1 MNHLRSYASTSI
13 MRAYYVLLRKT
24 SSLMTVGKISSKKD
38 RAMKRNLILCAMAA
52 VVLSACAKEIVS
64 ENTIDTNLET
74 VTFKAS
80 ASVESKTILM
90 DERNVYWTAEDQIGV
105 KGAPEPFTNN
115 LTGNE
120 ISSRVDFTGAVEPAD
135 VYYAVYPF
143 SSAWD
148 GTIVKSISQ
157 TIQQAE
163 TGSFGSYYNVT
174 VAKTTNQDLDFGF
187 KNVLGH
193 VKFTNNNTEPGYL
206 RNVIISSIGGESL
219 SGDILIDCAAD
230 DPEAVVADGRS
241 YVSTVFLGDH
251 ADGDYYVAMIPGEY
265 SQGLVFDFVR
275 KDGMVATVRAEK
287 PLTLKA
293 GNINPIGSLDYLE
306 WTDPSEGS
314 EYSIWTG
321 KTVLKGSNS
330 ACDCLAAWYVEWS
343 EMLPG
348 DVLVFHIEQADADIS
363 DWYMEL
369 KTCAEWGLP
378 AGIPEKYEGETEVVL
393 ELTEEM
399 IADIEAR
406 NGLWITGQECFL
418 TNVELIPVPREE
430 EEPIEPGEG
439 ETVIWEGNWASGT
452 WGGNADL
459 SWGAYDWSQH
469 KPGDVLKIYGG
480 PTDPEAENWV
490 LSLRVGDGW
499 DFLAGVPQYLNKV
512 YDYTVTLTQEMID
525 DLVARGGLVVQGD
538 NYTMRMIT
546 VKEGEVSEDGEIS
559 VVLWEGSTSL
569 GTDWSTAVQ
578 IQGPAKIPYGAK
590 LHVEYETPEGVGDG
604 YYQIKFCYIGADWGW
619 VQMESHLPYANDY
632 GCVTLVAGSS
642 HYALPLID
650 ADVDAINNGKG
661 LVVQGY
667 AATITKVYYTIGGES
682 EDGETVL
689 WEGELLVDGWENQ
702 PYALS
707 DAGMELKQAG
717 AKAGQFVNF
726 YVEPLSDYWKLQ
738 ITEGHWGPIYM
749 YVCAAGSDTENG
761 TYIEWDLAANG
772 GKIQLELTQEIIDA
786 AFTQKWWG
794 GTFVLNGDDL
804 KVTKITLQ

>member
-1 MNHLRSYASTSI
+1 
-13 MRAYYVLLRKT
+13 
-24 SSLMTVGKISSKKD
+24 
-38 RAMKRNLILCAMAA
+38 MKRNLILCAIAA
-52 VVLSACAKEIVS
+52 VVLSACAREIEPEYSGNVETITFTAEVPAQTKTVLEDGVKVYWCYGDIINVSGATTPFVSSLKEG
-64 ENTIDTNLET
+64 ET
-74 VTFKAS
+74 ASSVTFTGE
-80 ASVESKTILM
+80 VEVA
-90 DERNVYWTAEDQIGV
+90 DE
-105 KGAPEPFTNN
+105 
-115 LTGNE
+115 
-120 ISSRVDFTGAVEPAD
+120 
-135 VYYAVYPF
+135 YYAVYP
-143 SSAWD
+143 SVEDWN
-148 GTIVKSISQ
+148 GSIAYMTANTVQ
-157 TIQQAE
+157 RAE
-163 TGSFGSYYNVT
+163 TGTFGELNNIT
-174 VAKTTNQDLDFGF
+174 VAKTSSEDLSFSF
-187 KNVLGH
+187 KNILGH
-193 VKFTNNNTEPGYL
+193 VMFTSNEAEAGYL
-206 RNVIISSIGGESL
+206 RNVNISSIAGESL
-219 SGDILIDCAAD
+219 SGGIIVDCAED
-230 DPEAVVADGRS
+230 SPVAEVIDGRS
-241 YVSTVFLGDH
+241 YVTSTF
-251 ADGDYYVAMIPGEY
+251 AYKPAGDYYISMLPGDY
-265 SQGLVFDFVR
+265 SEGLVFDFVR
-275 KDGMVATVRAEK
+275 KDGYVATVRAEH
-287 PLTLKA
+287 PLSLEA
-293 GNINPIGSLDYLE
+293 GFINPIGSIDNLE

-314 EYSIWTG
+314 EYSIWKG
-321 KTVLKGSNS
+321 KSLSGYMGNEVCADLGI
-330 ACDCLAAWYVEWS
+330 WS
-343 EMLPG
+343 FDWTEVTPG
-348 DVLVFHIEQADADIS
+348 DYLKIYGGPADVADL
-363 DWYMEL
+363 DWHVEL
-369 KTCAEWGLP
+369 RTCADWGLL
-378 AGIPEKYEGETEVVL
+378 ADIPEKFEKEEVVTI
-393 ELTEEM
+393 ELTENILEG
-399 IADIEAR
+399 IVGES
-406 NGLWITGQECFL
+406 GVFITGIDYCL
-418 TNVELIPVPREE
+418 TNVEIVPAEVE
-430 EEPIEPGEG
+430 NPEDPIIPGEG
-439 ETVIWEGNWASGT
+439 ETVIWEGKFVSGT
-452 WGGNADL
+452 WGGNTDL
-459 SWGAYDWSQH
+459 SWDKYDWSQH
-469 KPGDVLKIYGG
+469 NPGDVLKIYGG

-490 LSLRVGDGW
+490 LSLRVGEEW

-546 VKEGEVSEDGEIS
+546 VKEGEVSEDGEVS

-661 LVVQGY
+661 LVIQGY

-707 DAGMELKQAG
+707 DAGVELKQAG

-772 GKIQLELTQEIIDA
+772 GKIQLELTQEILDT
-786 AFTQKWWG
+786 AFAQQWWG